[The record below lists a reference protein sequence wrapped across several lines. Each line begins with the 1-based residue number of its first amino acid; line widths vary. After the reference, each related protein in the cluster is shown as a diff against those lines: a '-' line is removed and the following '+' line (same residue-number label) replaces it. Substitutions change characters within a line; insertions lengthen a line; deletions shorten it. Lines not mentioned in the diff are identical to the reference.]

1 MSEVKKVY
9 ALIESWN
16 YHVIDVREFNHRAF
30 WLSYPTV
37 EQVWCVVNN
46 VYDSIWYTK
55 EIVER
60 IVAGEYVD
68 LDFEKSSVIVFI
80 AEYEISE

>member
-1 MSEVKKVY
+1 MSEAKKVY
-9 ALIESWN
+9 TLIESWN

-30 WLSYPTV
+30 WLLYPTI
-37 EQVWCVVNN
+37 EQVLAVFDLV
-46 VYDSIWYTK
+46 DRDQYTK

-80 AEYEISE
+80 AEYEISG